1 MRLNKFLAQSGV
13 ASRRESDRLIQAATV
28 TVNGVVI
35 IDPAYQVL
43 PKDLVRY
50 NEQKL
55 APVSSITVIKFN
67 KPEDVITTARDP
79 QNRKTIF
86 NYIQSKSRLFPVG
99 RLDKD
104 STGLLLVTNDG
115 ELANRLMH
123 PRNKI
128 SRIYVVVIDKPF
140 QKWEMDRLIKGV
152 YIGQKDWGNA
162 EVINQVTV
170 KKRTT
175 VTLRLYQGKKRE
187 VRRLIYR
194 MKRKLFSL
202 MRTEFGPIVLGNLPV
217 GQWQKLTEKEL
228 TSLDHLKAGK

>member
-1 MRLNKFLAQSGV
+1 MRLNKFLALSGV

-28 TVNGVVI
+28 TVNEVVI
-35 IDPAYQVL
+35 DNPAYQVS
-43 PKDLVRY
+43 PKDVVRY
-50 NEQKL
+50 NGQKL
-55 APVSSITVIKFN
+55 APVGEITIIKFH
-67 KPEDVITTARDP
+67 KPEHVITTARDP

-86 NYIQSKSRLFPVG
+86 DYIHTSNRLFPVG

-104 STGLLLVTNDG
+104 STGLLLITNDG

-123 PRNKI
+123 PRNRI
-128 SRIYVVVIDKPF
+128 PRIYVIEIDKPF
-140 QKWEMDRLIKGV
+140 HRWEVERMHKGV

-162 EVINQVTV
+162 EVVNQVTV

-187 VRRLIYR
+187 VRRLVYR

-202 MRTEFGPIVLGNLPV
+202 KRTEFGPILLGDLPV
-217 GQWQKLTEKEL
+217 GQWQRLTEKEL
-228 TSLDHLKAGK
+228 ASLDHLKPR

>member
-1 MRLNKFLAQSGV
+1 MRLNKFLALSGV

-28 TVNGVVI
+28 TVNDVVI
-35 IDPAYQVL
+35 YNPAYQVSL
-43 PKDLVRY
+43 KDVVKY

-55 APVSSITVIKFN
+55 IPVNEITIIKFN
-67 KPEDVITTARDP
+67 KPENVITTARDP

-86 NYIQSKSRLFPVG
+86 DYIHTSSRLFPVG

-104 STGLLLVTNDG
+104 STGLVLVTNDG

-123 PRNKI
+123 PRNRI
-128 SRIYVVVIDKPF
+128 PRIYVIEIDKPF
-140 QKWEMDRLIKGV
+140 RRWEVERMHKGV

-162 EVINQVTV
+162 EVVNQVTV

-187 VRRLIYR
+187 VRRLVYR

-202 MRTEFGPIVLGNLPV
+202 KRTEFGPILLGDLPV
-217 GQWQKLTEKEL
+217 GQWQRLTEKEL
-228 TSLDHLKAGK
+228 ASLDHLKPR